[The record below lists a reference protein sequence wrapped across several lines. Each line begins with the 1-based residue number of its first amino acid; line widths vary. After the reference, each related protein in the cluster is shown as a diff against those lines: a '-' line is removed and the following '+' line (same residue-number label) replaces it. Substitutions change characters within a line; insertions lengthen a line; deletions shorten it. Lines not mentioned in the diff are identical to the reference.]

1 MEDINFPIFAQAKI
15 EYTKQLLETL
25 FPHIFDGIQSIY
37 TEAKALY
44 ATRKSS
50 STSLLLF
57 RELLEKVPIWN
68 SEIIESETTRII
80 QSSRCD
86 WIDDLITAV
95 FISHTKILTSIGPNQ
110 SFQKINVTI
119 PKTTTFVHKSYI
131 NVARELWKNPYLLNE
146 QVPGHEYQRNSKEIE
161 DIIKGCIESTVR
173 NLLPMKEILK
183 EHLDSQD
190 TDSTPLQRE
199 DIKQILR
206 EEIQQLTQSTKDVS
220 DTKDIPEDDSDEAP
234 DTPETDNSY
243 SKGPVI
249 IKEADVPKDEIEED
263 LKALSHLAK
272 IAGKPDLTKELKPFK
287 KNNPFIEYYKR

>member
-1 MEDINFPIFAQAKI
+1 M
-15 EYTKQLLETL
+15 
-25 FPHIFDGIQSIY
+25 
-37 TEAKALY
+37 
-44 ATRKSS
+44 
-50 STSLLLF
+50 
-57 RELLEKVPIWN
+57 
-68 SEIIESETTRII
+68 
-80 QSSRCD
+80 
-86 WIDDLITAV
+86 
-95 FISHTKILTSIGPNQ
+95 
-110 SFQKINVTI
+110 TI